1 MDNFNYIDFVTTQ
14 KHELSDKFIVN
25 LILEHLTKDYLNNN
39 IILEG
44 QLDEGIKDFAQKIK
58 NKIKGSKLADFG
70 KLVKSLKDSRKPK
83 KVMSFLTS
91 LKNAKI
97 NLSNRKELLA
107 AISIIAGTTDLNEE
121 TVPKEVYDVTAKKL
135 EPSLNSLR
143 KFFKDNALG
152 RILKVLFVAAPIY
165 FSLSNELGDTM
176 QALGAD
182 VDGSNPIAM
191 VTDFEAGFDGD
202 AADYE
207 DVVQTYGPER
217 SFTGD
222 DSGDQGGGA
231 DIDPG
236 ELETDTAEIEDAK
249 SQGLELKLSGDETV
263 NFTKFDNGSSV
274 LDEGDKQ
281 KLTAENSTILDYMKN
296 GQDYSEVVVGS
307 VSNTGANANVDDGG
321 GDLGENRKDA
331 VIDYIL
337 NDLESQL
344 NEEGIEYERNGNT
357 ITNLENGATYTLK
370 EGSTLDHTTF
380 DLVDNDDNYA
390 TQSGIRVGT
399 VGDMP
404 DATDIFGFD
413 PVRQEPS
420 ERERT
425 KPLAPVSV
433 EEFSGLIRDA
443 QWAVIM
449 AVINPEANIF
459 PYLNDDGSSEV
470 KGGYTQGNFTAGS
483 NSYLLDD
490 APEDIK
496 KLARGLVGARKGPDK
511 PLDKIGNIL
520 GIEFEPRARAVFN
533 VAGAEKGKGQE
544 RPSVPVSENIPHPFK
559 DLLSEAESDLLDDF
573 FIDSNI
579 KNNASNII
587 AKLGSMYARK
597 GDYLGIIDPEKL
609 DSKTQEEI
617 KDFGFTQITTG
628 RDAGKYIFL
637 DDPEDAK
644 AVSAAGDTKLTPDVD
659 RVKKTMDR
667 QPTLKNLFNR
677 INTKKELEELLFYMV
692 DYVGPKFQEQKSQ
705 MKSAL
710 IRLSQDKN
718 LEQKPLIR
726 QALRAAANRIAT
738 DKKTSTST
746 STTSTTAGSDIE
758 IDYTIPGSAIRES
771 VLKNLI
777 KQSIKEV
784 IKEQQL
790 EIPFPDD
797 IQKDTE
803 NLLNIFKNNS
813 TLQSQLDQINVLKE
827 FEELI
832 RELVINTALFKQK

>member
-1 MDNFNYIDFVTTQ
+1 MGNFNYIDFVTTQ

-25 LILEHLTKDYLNNN
+25 LILEHLTKDCLNNN

-97 NLSNRKELLA
+97 DLSNRKELLA

-121 TVPKEVYDVTAKKL
+121 TVPKEVYDATAKKL
-135 EPSLNSLR
+135 GPSLNSLR

-191 VTDFEAGFDGD
+191 VTDFEAGFDGN

-236 ELETDTAEIEDAK
+236 ELKTDTAEIEDAK
-249 SQGLELKLSGDETV
+249 SQGLELNTTGDETANV
-263 NFTKFDNGSSV
+263 IKFNNGESD
-274 LDEGDKQ
+274 LDDGDKQ
-281 KLTAENSTILDYMKN
+281 KLASENSTIIDYLQNGLDYL
-296 GQDYSEVVVGS
+296 EVIVGVSSNTGGNADLDNKGGS
-307 VSNTGANANVDDGG
+307 VS
-321 GDLGENRKDA
+321 ENRA
-331 VIDYIL
+331 NNTADYIL
-337 NDLESQL
+337 DNLESQL
-344 NEEGIEYERNGNT
+344 NEEGIEYERTGNT
-357 ITNLENGATYTLK
+357 IKVEGGGTYTL
-370 EGSTLDHTTF
+370 EVGPANDPGTLNSIDKT
-380 DLVDNDDNYA
+380 NDTA
-390 TQSGIRVGT
+390 TQAAWRVGA
-399 VGDMP
+399 VDGVI
-404 DATDIFGFD
+404 ANLLKIFGFD
-413 PVRQEPS
+413 PIEKEAPP
-420 ERERT
+420 EL

-490 APEDIK
+490 APENIK

-511 PLDKIGNIL
+511 PLNKIGDIL

-533 VAGAEKGKGQE
+533 VAGAEAGKGQE
-544 RPSVPVSENIPHPFK
+544 RPSVSENIPHPFK

-609 DSKTQEEI
+609 DSKTQKEL

-628 RDAGKYIFL
+628 RDSGKYIFL

-738 DKKTSTST
+738 DKKTSAST

-771 VLKNLI
+771 VLKSLI
-777 KQSIKEV
+777 RQSIKEV